1 MIRQITSIILVV
13 LTFSACKD
21 EVLLPK
27 PKAQLRLEYPKGE
40 YEKVDTEYFSF
51 SKNEFAEVVKNT
63 KGLREGDLV
72 LNYPFMKG
80 SIFIT
85 HKKIDNNLQKLMIDA
100 QKLSYEH
107 ATQADGIKPS
117 EFYNA
122 DERIFGMYYEVSG
135 DAASQAQF
143 FVTDSTENF
152 VTGSLYFYVKP
163 NFDSI
168 YPAAAYLEND
178 IRTIMETLRWK

>member
-1 MIRQITSIILVV
+1 MINRITLILLVV
-13 LTFSACKD
+13 LAFVACKD

-27 PKAQLRLEYPKGE
+27 PKAQLRLEYPEGE
-40 YEKVDTEYFSF
+40 YEKVDTKYFSF
-51 SKNEFAEVVKNT
+51 SKNSLAEVVENT
-63 KGLREGDLV
+63 ENLNEGDLV
-72 LNYPFMKG
+72 LNYPLLKG

-85 HKKIDNNLQKLMIDA
+85 HKIIKNNLQKLMIDA

-122 DERIFGMYYEVSG
+122 DDRIFGMYYEVSG

-143 FVTDSTENF
+143 FVTDSTTNF

-178 IRTIMETLRWK
+178 IKTIMETLRWK